1 MKVKDLIR
9 QLTEFDMEK
18 EVRISVDYE
27 HEDVIGGKCKGYS
40 FPIERIELFA
50 GGVDILFPADMVDHI
65 AKAST
70 IKNLKELK
78 EEIIEEH
85 NHKLSDDNA
94 GLERVI
100 WDFIDPRI
108 EELEG
113 NECDNDN
120 DCEHCDWVECP
131 VRRDKK

>member
-50 GGVDILFPADMVDHI
+50 GGVDILFPADMVDHMT
-65 AKAST
+65 KASV
-70 IKNLKELK
+70 IKNLEEIKIELNDPKSISDDFYDGLNYAEDVIDDRISELK
-78 EEIIEEH
+78 AY
-85 NHKLSDDNA
+85 K
-94 GLERVI
+94 
-100 WDFIDPRI
+100 
-108 EELEG
+108 
-113 NECDNDN
+113 CDNDH
-120 DCEHCDWVECP
+120 DCEHCYWVECP
-131 VRRDKK
+131 EMKGET

>member
-18 EVRISVDYE
+18 DVRISVDYE

-50 GGVDILFPADMVDHI
+50 GGVDILFPSDMVDHI
-65 AKAST
+65 IKASV
-70 IKNLKELK
+70 IKNLKEIK
-78 EEIIEEH
+78 IEL
-85 NHKLSDDNA
+85 NDPKTISDDFYDRLNYA
-94 GLERVI
+94 EDVI
-100 WDFIDPRI
+100 DDRI
-108 EELEG
+108 SELEAY
-113 NECDNDN
+113 ECDNDH

-131 VRRDKK
+131 EMKGET